1 MMKKLLLLLLFP
13 AITYGQFDSTSSQIP
28 DSVSLKFIQFKANS
42 SLTSTV
48 NLYQDENNENLVV
61 TNGAA
66 FNGRLQSNV
75 LWMPEGAA
83 HDTGDMLSINPVS
96 GPFSIDTAGR
106 ISSGRLRLRGVMPN
120 AGVTSRFWQTS
131 ANGTEII
138 NTSTQTVFS
147 DSIAIGT
154 GAIEAGSTL
163 HFRTYLTAGHTNATP
178 TVTIR
183 LRWDAEVIATAGI
196 TFAAASGASSIIA
209 IDWYVTVISAT
220 TTRTTWTA
228 TYYPGTGSYI
238 TYPGLNDATLSA
250 TDFTDAG
257 HLKFSAQ
264 WTAASAANK
273 ITMKQ
278 IIGDY
283 SDAP

>member
-1 MMKKLLLLLLFP
+1 
-13 AITYGQFDSTSSQIP
+13 
-28 DSVSLKFIQFKANS
+28 
-42 SLTSTV
+42 
-48 NLYQDENNENLVV
+48 
-61 TNGAA
+61 
-66 FNGRLQSNV
+66 
-75 LWMPEGAA
+75 
-83 HDTGDMLSINPVS
+83 
-96 GPFSIDTAGR
+96 
-106 ISSGRLRLRGVMPN
+106 
-120 AGVTSRFWQTS
+120 
-131 ANGTEII
+131 
-138 NTSTQTVFS
+138 
-147 DSIAIGT
+147 
-154 GAIEAGSTL
+154 
-163 HFRTYLTAGHTNATP
+163 
-178 TVTIR
+178 
-183 LRWDAEVIATAGI
+183 
-196 TFAAASGASSIIA
+196 
-209 IDWYVTVISAT
+209 VTVISAT